1 MVENRGQEH
10 WWELGSMRNSR
21 AFRCSGRGD
30 QNGFRMPLLS
40 KIFYL
45 PIYRRRGVPGG
56 LDILNPLGWS
66 WQFLWVYYNPY
77 SGYFRFENVYH
88 QMGSWVLS
96 ECETSFEPTRLSGIS
111 VRCAQLFLAV
121 LKEING
127 PPIRSCLRIFPWPS
141 FLLSFLEE
149 AKVIFTW
156 AQVIFIR
163 LELITLMDLY
173 I

>member
-1 MVENRGQEH
+1 M
-10 WWELGSMRNSR
+10 S
-21 AFRCSGRGD
+21 
-30 QNGFRMPLLS
+30 PLS
-40 KIFYL
+40 KICLL
-45 PIYRRRGVPGG
+45 PSYIPADRSPRG
-56 LDILNPLGWS
+56 LDSLTTLGWS
-66 WQFLWVYYNPY
+66 WQFLWIYPFLWVSDSPY

-96 ECETSFEPTRLSGIS
+96 ECEIPLEPTRLSAIS
-111 VRCAQLFLAV
+111 ERYAQLFLAI
-121 LKEING
+121 LKEVNG
-127 PPIRSCLRIFPWPS
+127 QPIRSCLRIVLWPS
-141 FLLSFLEE
+141 FLLPFLKE